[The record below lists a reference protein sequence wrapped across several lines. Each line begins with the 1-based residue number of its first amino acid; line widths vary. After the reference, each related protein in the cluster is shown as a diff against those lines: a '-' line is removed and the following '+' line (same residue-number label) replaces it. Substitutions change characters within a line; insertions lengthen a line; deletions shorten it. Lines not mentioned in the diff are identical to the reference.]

1 MRIELPMNLN
11 DHELKIDG
19 VRNYRIYE
27 LPIEVFC
34 FVMNCSFI
42 QLISNKSYLVQTDK

>member
-34 FVMNCSFI
+34 YELFVHSINF
-42 QLISNKSYLVQTDK
+42 K